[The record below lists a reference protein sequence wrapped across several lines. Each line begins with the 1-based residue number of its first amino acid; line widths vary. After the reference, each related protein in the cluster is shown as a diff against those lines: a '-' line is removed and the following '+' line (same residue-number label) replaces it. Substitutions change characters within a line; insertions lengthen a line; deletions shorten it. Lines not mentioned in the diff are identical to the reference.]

1 MDELDLKSEEIK
13 IDIKM
18 DTKPQKDS
26 KQKPKMVSMASIKN
40 VFNKKRKQK
49 EREGNDL
56 VEYDDIVEI

>member
-1 MDELDLKSEEIK
+1 
-13 IDIKM
+13 
-18 DTKPQKDS
+18 
-26 KQKPKMVSMASIKN
+26 MASIKN